1 MLYAR
6 GKPPKEEI
14 MDFDLTEELKALQQ
28 TVRDFCRKE
37 IAPVVVADEK
47 AHRFQRDIINK
58 MGELGFFGCPIPEK
72 YGGNG
77 MGYLAHAL
85 ACEEI
90 AKVSGSIRAGFNM
103 QTMLTARTLL
113 KFASEKQKETLI
125 PKILR
130 AELLG
135 CFCITEPNAGSDAG
149 ALKSTAVKKGDRYL
163 LNGSKTWITWA
174 TVADIGVVFAYTDPS
189 QRYKG
194 MSAFIVDMHS
204 PGITTKLIEEKLG
217 WHACPTGEVFM
228 EDVAVPQ
235 ENLLVREGF
244 GFPIMMMDLDG
255 SRLTAAAGALGV
267 CQAFVDESVK
277 YANQREQFGQ
287 QIGQFQMI
295 QEQIARMVVET
306 EAARLMVYRCAAQ
319 KDQGKEQNTLETCM
333 AKYYAC
339 DAASRLADLA
349 LLIFGA
355 YGYSGE
361 YPIERYLR
369 DAKLYQLLEGS
380 ANVQKMIIAQD
391 ALGYRKA
398 NR

>member
-1 MLYAR
+1 
-6 GKPPKEEI
+6 
-14 MDFDLTEELKALQQ
+14 MDFELRDELKALQQ
-28 TVRDFCRKE
+28 TVREFCRKE
-37 IAPVVVADEK
+37 IAPVVSADEK
-47 AHRFQRDIINK
+47 SHRFQRAIIQK

-77 MGYLAHAL
+77 MGYLAHAIT
-85 ACEEI
+85 CEEV
-90 AKVSGSIRAGFNM
+90 AKVSGSLRAAFNM
-103 QTMLTARTLL
+103 QTMLTARTIL
-113 KFASEKQKETLI
+113 KFGNEEQRETLI

-149 ALKSTAVKKGDRYL
+149 ALKTTAIPKGDHYV

-174 TVADIGVVFAYTDPS
+174 TVADWGVVFAYTDPS

-194 MSAFIVDMHS
+194 MSAFLVDMHS
-204 PGITTKLIEEKLG
+204 PGITTKLIEDKLG
-217 WHACPTGEVFM
+217 WHACPTGEVIF
-228 EDVAVPQ
+228 EDVAVPRG
-235 ENLLVREGF
+235 NLLVREGF

-287 QIGQFQMI
+287 KIGQFQMI
-295 QEQIARMVVET
+295 QDQIAQMIVET
-306 EAARLMVYRCAAQ
+306 EAARLLVYRCAVQ
-319 KDQGKEQNTLETCM
+319 KDQGKENNTLETSI

-339 DAASRLADLA
+339 DAASRLADMA
-349 LLIFGA
+349 LRIYGA
-355 YGYSGE
+355 YGYSAE

-380 ANVQKMIIAQD
+380 ANIQKLIIAQD

>member
-1 MLYAR
+1 
-6 GKPPKEEI
+6 
-14 MDFDLTEELKALQQ
+14 MDFELSEELRALQQ

-37 IAPVVVADEK
+37 VVPVVAADEK
-47 AHRFQRDIINK
+47 AHRFQRELVSQ
-58 MGELGFFGCPIPEK
+58 MGQLGFFGCPIPEK

-77 MGYLAHAL
+77 MGYLAHAI
-85 ACEEI
+85 ACEEV
-90 AKVSGSIRAGFNM
+90 ARVSGSLRAGFNM
-103 QTMLTARTLL
+103 QTMLTSRTIL
-113 KFASEKQKETLI
+113 KFGTEKQKETLI
-125 PKILR
+125 PKLVR

-135 CFCITEPNAGSDAG
+135 CFCITEPNAGSDA
-149 ALKSTAVKKGDRYL
+149 ASLKTTAVKKGDHYV
-163 LNGSKTWITWA
+163 LNGSKTWITFA
-174 TVADIGVVFAYTDPS
+174 GVADIGVVFAYTDPS
-189 QRYKG
+189 KRYKG
-194 MSAFIVDMHS
+194 MSAFLVDMHS
-204 PGITTKLIEEKLG
+204 SGVTTKLIEDKLG
-217 WHACPTGEVFM
+217 WHACPTGEVFL
-228 EDVAVPQ
+228 EDVEVPK
-235 ENLLVREGF
+235 ENLLKEEGF

-255 SRLTAAAGALGV
+255 SRLSAASGALGA

-287 QIGQFQMI
+287 KIGQFQMI

-319 KDQGKEQNTLETCM
+319 KDQGKENNTLETCM

-349 LLIFGA
+349 LLILGA

-361 YPIERYLR
+361 YPVERHLR